1 MTAQPTDPPPTRD
14 PARLVVVAEALLG
27 RGLIGSGDPGHSA
40 LRLAE
45 RVLAALDAWDEAN
58 P

>member
-1 MTAQPTDPPPTRD
+1 VTPAAARVTWTTGGETHTADLCLRHAGD
-14 PARLVVVAEALLG
+14 IRRL
-27 RGLIGSGDPGHSA
+27 
-40 LRLAE
+40 LAE